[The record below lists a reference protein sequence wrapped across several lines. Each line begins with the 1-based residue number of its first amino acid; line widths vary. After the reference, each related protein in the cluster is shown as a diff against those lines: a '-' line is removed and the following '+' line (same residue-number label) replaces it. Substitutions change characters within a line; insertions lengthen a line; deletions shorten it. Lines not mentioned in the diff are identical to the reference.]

1 MNVKE
6 DAMKHTVA
14 LLLVMIVGIALAAC
28 SSEEKTPAGFV
39 FVDESGT
46 ETAVAL
52 TAWAQT
58 NPSPTAEPFA
68 TPTPTSTPYTIPTP
82 APDYD
87 GSKVIT
93 RVGNEDITLD
103 EYRQHVRFDRYRYLY
118 GLVKLVEKYGP
129 AKILDLTKSENDYV
143 AALVNTLAD
152 SYSFGAQ
159 SQRLMVI
166 ERIVMQEALRRGI
179 EVDPA
184 LFDAK
189 MAEYLGLVVG
199 DGGKL
204 PPEFDQRY
212 PEFIQ
217 GLNTYAG
224 MSEEEFRKI
233 VRARALYD
241 QLEMIISHEPDV
253 IPQDQKEVGVQV
265 QDAVVPLEK
274 DAQAIAVRL
283 QAGEMLR
290 SILTSLG
297 YQPGD
302 TGTTDDSHVV
312 RRSDS
317 ALTDEIKTA
326 LFSAQPGEV
335 VGPFALNEGWYVG
348 KVSQQMID
356 ILSPEEIDTL
366 RQQHF
371 LDWIEGQMDDPEV
384 VKDYQNW
391 VDDTPQDPLPQ
402 DVSPLLRDENF
413 IRPANQVQEAL
424 ESTPSPT
431 PEPTPAS

>member
-1 MNVKE
+1 
-6 DAMKHTVA
+6 MKRTLA
-14 LLLVMIVGIALAAC
+14 LLLVLIVGMALAAC
-28 SSEEKTPAGFV
+28 SSKKETPAGFV

-46 ETAVAL
+46 ETAVAS
-52 TAWAQT
+52 TAWAES
-58 NPSPTAEPFA
+58 NP
-68 TPTPTSTPYTIPTP
+68 TPTPEPPVTAAPTSTPYAMPTHGP
-82 APDYD
+82 AYD

-103 EYRQHVRFDRYRYLY
+103 DYQKHVRFDRYRYLY
-118 GLVKLVEKYGP
+118 GLTRLVEKYGV
-129 AKILDLTKSENDYV
+129 AKILDLTNPDNQYV
-143 AALVNTLAD
+143 ASLVNTLAD

-166 ERIVMQEALRRGI
+166 ERIVTQEALRRGI
-179 EVDPA
+179 EVDPT

-189 MAEYLGLVVG
+189 LAEYLSLIPG

-217 GLNTYAG
+217 GLQTYAG

-241 QLEMIISHEPDV
+241 QLEMIISHEPGV
-253 IPQDQKEVGVQV
+253 IPQDQKQVGVQV
-265 QDAVVPLEK
+265 QDAVVPVEK

-283 QAGEMLR
+283 QAGETLR
-290 SILTSLG
+290 NILTSLG

-302 TGTTDDSHVV
+302 TGTSDDSHVV
-312 RRSDS
+312 RRGDS
-317 ALTDEIKTA
+317 ALTDEIITA

-335 VGPFALNEGWYVG
+335 VGPFPLQDGWYVG

-356 ILSPEEIDTL
+356 FLSPEQIDKL
-366 RQQHF
+366 RQQHY
-371 LDWIEGQMDDPEV
+371 LDWVEGQMDDPAV
-384 VKDYQNW
+384 VTDYQNW
-391 VDDTPQDPLPQ
+391 IDDTPQDPLPQ

-413 IRPANQVQEAL
+413 IRPANEVQQAL
-424 ESTPSPT
+424 EGTATPT
-431 PEPTPAS
+431 P